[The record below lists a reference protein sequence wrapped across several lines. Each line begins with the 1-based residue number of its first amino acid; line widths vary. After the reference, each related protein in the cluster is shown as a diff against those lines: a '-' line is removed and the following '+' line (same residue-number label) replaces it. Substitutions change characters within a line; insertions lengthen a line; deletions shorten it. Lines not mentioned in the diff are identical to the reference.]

1 METLT
6 VRQERGRI
14 EHEENRLV
22 TPLLQLP
29 VYQPANK
36 STSNSTRELV
46 AESEKLD
53 HRDTYD
59 QLNQLFVERDSKQKA
74 LIEARNLLGKREEEL
89 TDEEVANLAS
99 EVQYLV
105 DTWLEEFERNVYGGK
120 TLNEIFNLN
129 RV

>member
-1 METLT
+1 METL
-6 VRQERGRI
+6 VIRQEKGGVG
-14 EHEENRLV
+14 HEENRLI

-36 STSNSTRELV
+36 SASNSTRELV

-53 HRDTYD
+53 HQDTYD

-74 LIEARNLLGKREEEL
+74 LLEARNLLGKREEEL
-89 TDEEVANLAS
+89 TDEEVTNLAT

-105 DTWLEEFERNVYGGK
+105 DAWLEEFERNVYGGK

-129 RV
+129 RI